1 MERVFIAKDKEGN
14 NITIEEAVRGGKYFC
29 PICGGAVIVKAKSSE
44 AVREHFAHKNK
55 TECDSWNYD
64 MSDWHRKWQ
73 NSFPKECQEVVVQ
86 KDGIK
91 HRADVLIN
99 NTVIEFQH
107 SPITAEEIA
116 ERNRFYAE
124 CGHKVVWVF
133 DAEGKIKNKNE
144 SVNTLD
150 PCLCAETDLC
160 WKRPKREFSIKIPE
174 NVTIYLQY
182 RTSISNLQYAGQEF
196 DILLEIKS
204 VDSRQIVFY
213 KTFCEF
219 SGTNR
224 GYYIISFNF
233 LKEYGV
239 PIAENIPSITEIKQI
254 VENWRLQ
261 LQQLEQQHAYQQQSA
276 SKRPMPLIRIPP
288 TTVNIRRNYAD
299 SLEQYVT
306 PTQYTGWQTKS
317 TQRTNK
323 KFSPRRNPRRKK

>member
-1 MERVFIAKDKEGN
+1 MFIAKDKEGN

-55 TECDSWNYD
+55 TECDSWHYD
-64 MSDWHRKWQ
+64 MTEWHREWQ
-73 NSFPKECQEVVVQ
+73 NFFPKECQEVVIQ

-116 ERNRFYAE
+116 ERNRFYTE

-144 SVNTLD
+144 AVNTLD

-174 NVTIYLQY
+174 KVTIYLQY
-182 RTSISNLQYAGQEF
+182 QTSISNPQYAGQGF
-196 DILLEIKS
+196 DILLEMKS

-213 KTFCEF
+213 KTFLEL
-219 SGTNR
+219 SGKIS
-224 GYYIISFNF
+224 GYYITPFNF
-233 LKEYGV
+233 LKEYEVSIEGNV
-239 PIAENIPSITEIKQI
+239 PSITEIKQI

-261 LQQLEQQHAYQQQSA
+261 LQKLEQQRANAQQLENRQQIPLLNIPRVTVVSGRV
-276 SKRPMPLIRIPP
+276 SPVRPYK
-288 TTVNIRRNYAD
+288 RRN
-299 SLEQYVT
+299 S
-306 PTQYTGWQTKS
+306 
-317 TQRTNK
+317 
-323 KFSPRRNPRRKK
+323 RRF

>member
-55 TECDSWNYD
+55 TECDSWHYD
-64 MSDWHRKWQ
+64 MTEWHREWQ
-73 NSFPKECQEVVVQ
+73 NFFPKECQEVVIQ

-144 SVNTLD
+144 SVNTID

-182 RTSISNLQYAGQEF
+182 RTSILGAESSEKEF
-196 DILLEIKS
+196 DVLLLLKQ
-204 VDSRQIVFY
+204 VDSKQIEFY
-213 KTFCEF
+213 KTIDWAEKPNKVFG
-219 SGTNR
+219 S
-224 GYYIISFNF
+224 YIFDFNF
-233 LKEYGV
+233 LKEYGA
-239 PIAENIPSITEIKQI
+239 PLPENFSCPTITEIIQSI
-254 VENWRLQ
+254 EYRRLQ
-261 LQQLEQQHAYQQQSA
+261 RAYQQQSA
-276 SKRPMPLIRIPP
+276 SKRPMPLIRISP

>member
-55 TECDSWNYD
+55 TECDSWHYD
-64 MSDWHRKWQ
+64 MTEWHREWQ
-73 NSFPKECQEVVVQ
+73 NFFPKECQEVVIQ

-133 DAEGKIKNKNE
+133 DAEGKIKNKNAA
-144 SVNTLD
+144 VDTID
-150 PCLCAETDLC
+150 PISCAETDLC

-182 RTSISNLQYAGQEF
+182 RTSILGAESSEKEF
-196 DILLEIKS
+196 DVLLLLKQ
-204 VDSRQIVFY
+204 VDSKQIEFY
-213 KTFCEF
+213 KTIDWAEKPNKVFG
-219 SGTNR
+219 S
-224 GYYIISFNF
+224 YIFDFNF
-233 LKEYGV
+233 LKEYGA
-239 PIAENIPSITEIKQI
+239 PLPENFSCPTITEIKQI
-254 VENWRLQ
+254 VDNWRLQ
-261 LQQLEQQHAYQQQSA
+261 LQQLEQPRAYTQQLGNGQPKTLLNIPRATMVSGRV
-276 SKRPMPLIRIPP
+276 SPVRPC
-288 TTVNIRRNYAD
+288 
-299 SLEQYVT
+299 
-306 PTQYTGWQTKS
+306 K
-317 TQRTNK
+317 
-323 KFSPRRNPRRKK
+323 RRNPRRKK

>member
-55 TECDSWNYD
+55 TECDSWHYD
-64 MSDWHRKWQ
+64 MTEWHREWQ
-73 NSFPKECQEVVVQ
+73 NFFPKECQEVVIQ

-116 ERNRFYAE
+116 ERNRFYTE

-144 SVNTLD
+144 AVNTLD

-174 NVTIYLQY
+174 KVTIYLQY
-182 RTSISNLQYAGQEF
+182 QTSISNPQYAGQGF
-196 DILLEIKS
+196 DILLEMKS

-213 KTFCEF
+213 KTFLEL
-219 SGTNR
+219 SGKIS
-224 GYYIISFNF
+224 GYYITPFNF
-233 LKEYGV
+233 LKEYEVSIEGNV
-239 PIAENIPSITEIKQI
+239 PSITEIKQI

-261 LQQLEQQHAYQQQSA
+261 LQKLEQQRANAQQLENRQQIPLLNIPRVTVVSGRV
-276 SKRPMPLIRIPP
+276 SPVRPYK
-288 TTVNIRRNYAD
+288 RRN
-299 SLEQYVT
+299 S
-306 PTQYTGWQTKS
+306 
-317 TQRTNK
+317 
-323 KFSPRRNPRRKK
+323 RRF

>member
-1 MERVFIAKDKEGN
+1 MFIAKDKEGN
-14 NITIEEAVRGGKYFC
+14 NITIEEAVRGGEYFC
-29 PICGGAVIVKAKSSE
+29 PICGSAVIVKAKTSE

-116 ERNRFYAE
+116 ERNRFYLE
-124 CGHKVVWVF
+124 CGHKVVKVVWVF

-174 NVTIYLQY
+174 KVTIYLQY
-182 RTSISNLQYAGQEF
+182 QTSISNPQYAGQGF
-196 DILLEIKS
+196 DILLEMKS

-213 KTFCEF
+213 KTFLEL
-219 SGTNR
+219 SGKIS
-224 GYYIISFNF
+224 GYYITPFNF

-239 PIAENIPSITEIKQI
+239 SIEGNVPSITEIKQI

-261 LQQLEQQHAYQQQSA
+261 LQKLEQQRANAQQLENRQPKTLLNIPGATMVLGRVSPV
-276 SKRPMPLIRIPP
+276 RP
-288 TTVNIRRNYAD
+288 Y
-299 SLEQYVT
+299 
-306 PTQYTGWQTKS
+306 K
-317 TQRTNK
+317 
-323 KFSPRRNPRRKK
+323 RRNPRRKK